1 MDIINIIILCTFLVL
16 GLGII
21 YVLQKGFNEVIKG
34 MESLDQKIKRIE
46 DKLNKDSN

>member
-1 MDIINIIILCTFLVL
+1 MDIITIIVIFIFIVL

-34 MESLDQKIKRIE
+34 MESLDKRIKKIE
-46 DKLNKDSN
+46 DQLNKDS